1 MGRVPSLAELLPV
14 GIISTLPRT
23 IRYECPE
30 EYNHDEGSKVSETS
44 SQVSVEIAKSTESI
58 EEDLQES
65 EDSYNI
71 HLDMSVLKTRRQ
83 LGPVCKYFTN
93 IQDFA
98 YYLVDDIIDEAQDIL
113 ATRYNRNVQY
123 AVRHSTTPNILWPT
137 IGEFTREVG
146 AMHLRKYI
154 DLTSEVIEDWEYSVN
169 LTAGA
174 SNSVSDFYTYEAV
187 FSIPTK
193 CYPVPQATATVFF
206 TYEVSRVKPKNCVVD
221 VETLRTVLYPEKNV
235 ITEDMLFRV
244 LNSKLNFFKT
254 VTY

>member
-1 MGRVPSLAELLPV
+1 MSLL
-14 GIISTLPRT
+14 R
-23 IRYECPE
+23 
-30 EYNHDEGSKVSETS
+30 
-44 SQVSVEIAKSTESI
+44 
-58 EEDLQES
+58 
-65 EDSYNI
+65 
-71 HLDMSVLKTRRQ
+71 TRRQ

-93 IQDFA
+93 VQDFA
-98 YYLVDDIIDEAQDIL
+98 HYLVEDIIDEAQFVL
-113 ATRYNRNVQY
+113 ANRYKREVVYTFRQ
-123 AVRHSTTPNILWPT
+123 SITPNIMWPT
-137 IGEFTREVG
+137 IGEFTSEVG
-146 AMHLRKYI
+146 AINLREYI
-154 DLTSEVIEDWEYSVN
+154 DLTSEVTEDWEYSLN
-169 LTAGA
+169 LTAGS

-221 VETLRTVLYPEKNV
+221 VSYQVETFRTILYPEKNV